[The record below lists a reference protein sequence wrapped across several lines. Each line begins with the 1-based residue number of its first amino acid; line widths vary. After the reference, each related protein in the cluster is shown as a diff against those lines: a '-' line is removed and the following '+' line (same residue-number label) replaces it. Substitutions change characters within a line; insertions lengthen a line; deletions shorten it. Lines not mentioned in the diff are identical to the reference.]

1 MHLRSWTQNQQVSEH
16 RKKYS
21 KKMPGAVSKNRKH
34 TVTAVLFYRCE
45 SKKWEPVYWLTLTGR
60 TPPGYVGRRSDEE
73 FLPEKR
79 RDPGMRV
86 GEGV

>member
-1 MHLRSWTQNQQVSEH
+1 MENIRST
-16 RKKYS
+16 
-21 KKMPGAVSKNRKH
+21 P
-34 TVTAVLFYRCE
+34 LFYKCE

-79 RDPGMRV
+79 RDPGKRWERV
-86 GEGV
+86 FEVITKNQEIK